1 MATDRL
7 LLSTSEDHWRF
18 MKNDDYSLKL
28 AHTPNAVRHEDA
40 GRSAD
45 AVGGVFEAVGEVDS
59 LVPS

>member
-1 MATDRL
+1 
-7 LLSTSEDHWRF
+7 